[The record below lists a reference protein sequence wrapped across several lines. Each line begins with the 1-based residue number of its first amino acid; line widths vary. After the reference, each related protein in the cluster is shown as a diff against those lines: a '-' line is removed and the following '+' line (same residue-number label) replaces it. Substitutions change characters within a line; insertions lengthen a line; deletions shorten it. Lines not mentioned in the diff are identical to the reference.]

1 MTAITKPYS
10 YRVAYFVVLAGVCAA
25 LHVWKLPPALPAL
38 QQELGLNLVESS
50 FLLSLVQVAGMLFG
64 LIAGL
69 VAVKMG
75 LRRCMLTGLAL
86 LGVASAAGATVD
98 TERALLLL
106 RAIEGAGFLM
116 VIIPAP
122 GLIKRLVTS
131 DRLTRVLSIWSTYLP
146 TGTAII
152 LVLGAWV
159 LTLSN
164 WRVLWVLLAVLAAC
178 MFLLLWRFV
187 PSDHDLAPSDQPEAP
202 VSWAQQA
209 LTTLASGRVWLVGI
223 SFGLYTL
230 QWSTVIGFLP
240 TIYHAVGVS
249 GMQAGVFTAIAA
261 GANLLGNLAAGR
273 ILQRGGSAVRL
284 LQYAFAVMAVCG
296 WVAFGLGVSAL
307 WQLFAVVV
315 FSAVGGLIPSILFIL
330 AVHFA
335 PSRQTTPTTVGL
347 VQQCNAVGQF
357 VGPPLV
363 AVVASIAAGW
373 QLTWTVT
380 ASCAILGMFLA
391 SRIGVAYKRLK

>member
-1 MTAITKPYS
+1 MTVISKPYS
-10 YRVAYFVVLAGVCAA
+10 YRIAYFVVLAGVCAA

-38 QQELGLNLVESS
+38 QQELGLNLVQSS

-75 LRRCMLTGLAL
+75 LRRCMLAGLAL
-86 LGVASAAGATVD
+86 LSVASAAGATVH
-98 TERALLLL
+98 TEAALLSL
-106 RAIEGAGFLM
+106 RAVEGAGFLM

-122 GLIKRLVTS
+122 GLIKRLVSS
-131 DRLTRVLSIWSTYLP
+131 DHLTRVLSIWSTYLP

-152 LVLGAWV
+152 LLFGAWV

-164 WRVLWVLLAVLAAC
+164 WRVLWLLLAALAAC
-178 MFLLLWRFV
+178 MFLLLWFCV
-187 PSDHDLAPSDQPEAP
+187 PSDQDLAPAAQPETHS
-202 VSWAQQA
+202 SWAQLA
-209 LTTLASGRVWLVGI
+209 MTTLASSRVWLVGI

-230 QWSTVIGFLP
+230 QWATVIGFLP
-240 TIYHAVGVS
+240 TIYQAIGIS
-249 GMQAGVFTAIAA
+249 GMQAGAFTAIAA

-273 ILQRGGSAVRL
+273 ILQRGGSAAKL

-296 WVAFGLGVSAL
+296 WIAFGLDVSAL

-335 PSRQTTPTTVGL
+335 PTRQTTPTTIGL

-357 VGPPLV
+357 IGPPIV
-363 AVVASIAAGW
+363 AVVASLAGGW
-373 QLTWTVT
+373 QWTWTVT
-380 ASCAILGMFLA
+380 ASCAILGIFLA
-391 SRIGVAYKRLK
+391 TRIGVAYERVK